1 MYKVTF
7 NNKNKVFFNALKAN
21 VDQYFIDNNLE
32 KTGNWKLYLK
42 TFILIPASVLIY
54 CALLFLP
61 LNIFWGVVL
70 SGLFGFTLAS
80 IGFNVMHDACHGS
93 YSKKGWVNE
102 IMGLTMNALGGN
114 AFFWKLKHNIVHHT
128 YTNID
133 GIDDDINN
141 KPFMRECSTQK
152 WYPPHRYQHYYMFI
166 LYGFTSLFLLFITDY
181 IKYVTKKV
189 YTTPLKPMDF
199 KEHATFWISKALY
212 VGFTIV
218 VPIMVVG
225 WQAWLLGFLVMHFV
239 LGLTLALVFQLAHV
253 VEHAEFDF
261 AGIEPKKIENEW
273 AIHQVKT
280 TADFGADSK
289 VLSWLVG
296 GLNFQ
301 IEHHLFPRI
310 SHVHYPEISKIVAK
324 TCEEHGLYYN
334 YFPSF
339 GSAIV
344 SHVKFM
350 KQLGQ
355 KPAEQINEL
364 GRTAA

>member
-1 MYKVTF
+1 M
-7 NNKNKVFFNALKAN
+7 
-21 VDQYFIDNNLE
+21 
-32 KTGNWKLYLK
+32 
-42 TFILIPASVLIY
+42 ILIPAAILIY
-54 CALLFLP
+54 AALIFLP
-61 LNIFWGVVL
+61 LNIFSGVVL

-93 YSKKGWVNE
+93 YSSRQWVND
-102 IMGLTMNALGGN
+102 IMGLSMNALGGN

-152 WYPPHRYQHYYMFI
+152 WYPPHRYQHYYMFF

-181 IKYVTKKV
+181 IKYITKKV
-189 YTTPLKPMDF
+189 YTTPLKPMDL
-199 KEHATFWISKALY
+199 KEHLVFWVSKALY
-212 VGFTIV
+212 VGFTV
-218 VPIMVVG
+218 VIPIMVVG
-225 WQAWLLGFLVMHFV
+225 WQGWLLGFLVMHFV

-253 VEHAEFDF
+253 VEHAEFDV

-280 TADFGADSK
+280 TADFAAKSK
-289 VLSWLVG
+289 LVSWFVG

-310 SHVHYPEISKIVAK
+310 SHVHYPALSKIVEK
-324 TCEEHGLYYN
+324 TCEEHGLLYN
-334 YFPSF
+334 NFRTL
-339 GSAIV
+339 GDAIA
-344 SHVKFM
+344 SHFRFM

-355 KPAEQINEL
+355 KPMVNISGLSQD
-364 GRTAA
+364 AAA

>member
-21 VDQYFIDNNLE
+21 VDQYFIDNNIR

-42 TFILIPASVLIY
+42 SAVLIPAAILIY
-54 CALLFLP
+54 LSLLLLP
-61 LNIFWGVVL
+61 LNLFMGILL

-80 IGFNVMHDACHGS
+80 IGFNIMHDACHGS
-93 YSKKGWVNE
+93 YSTRKWVNE
-102 IMGLTMNALGGN
+102 LFGLSMNALGGN
-114 AFFWKLKHNIVHHT
+114 AFLWKLKHNIVHHT

-141 KPFMRECSTQK
+141 MPFMRECSTQP
-152 WYPPHRYQHYYMFI
+152 WRPIHRYQQFYMFF

-181 IKYVTKKV
+181 IKYVTRKV
-189 YTTPLKPMDF
+189 YTTPLKPMDIR
-199 KEHATFWISKALY
+199 EHLTFWISKLLY
-212 VGFTIV
+212 IAVTIV
-218 VPIMVVG
+218 IPIMVLG
-225 WQAWLLGFLVMHFV
+225 WQPWLLGFLVMHFV
-239 LGLTLALVFQLAHV
+239 LGLTLAVVFQLAHV
-253 VEHAEFDF
+253 VEDAEFDV

-280 TADFGADSK
+280 TANFAANNK
-289 VLSWLVG
+289 FLSWLVG

-310 SHVHYPEISKIVAK
+310 SHVHYPAISKIVQQ
-324 TCEEHGLYYN
+324 TCRQFGLQYIYY
-334 YFPSF
+334 PSL
-339 GSAIV
+339 GAAV
-344 SHVKFM
+344 ASHYRFM

-355 KPAEQINEL
+355 KP
-364 GRTAA
+364 

>member
-21 VDQYFIDNNLE
+21 VDQYFTDNNIQ

-42 TFILIPASVLIY
+42 SAVLIPAAVLIY
-54 CALLFLP
+54 LSLLLLP
-61 LNIFWGVVL
+61 LNLFTGILL

-80 IGFNVMHDACHGS
+80 IGFNIMHDACHGS
-93 YSKKGWVNE
+93 YSTRKWVNDLF
-102 IMGLTMNALGGN
+102 GLSMNALGGN
-114 AFFWKLKHNIVHHT
+114 AFLWKLKHNIVHHT

-141 KPFMRECSTQK
+141 MPFMRECSTQPWK
-152 WYPPHRYQHYYMFI
+152 PIHRYQQFYMFF

-181 IKYVTKKV
+181 IKYVTRKV
-189 YTTPLKPMDF
+189 YTTPLKPMDM
-199 KEHATFWISKALY
+199 KEHLTFWISKFLY
-212 VGFTIV
+212 VAITIV
-218 VPIMVVG
+218 IPILVVG
-225 WQAWLLGFLVMHFV
+225 WQPWLLGFLVMHFV
-239 LGLTLALVFQLAHV
+239 LGLTLAVVFQLAHV
-253 VEHAEFDF
+253 VEHAEFEV

-280 TADFGADSK
+280 TANFAANNK
-289 VLSWLVG
+289 FLSWLVG

-310 SHVHYPEISKIVAK
+310 SHVHYPAISKIVEQ
-324 TCEEHGLYYN
+324 TCRQFDLQYI
-334 YFPSF
+334 YFPTL
-339 GSAIV
+339 GSAV
-344 SHVKFM
+344 ASHYRFM

-355 KPAEQINEL
+355 KP
-364 GRTAA
+364 